1 MKSNRKLG
9 FILAGIVVIVIAAAG
24 VIYAADNREVS
35 KQEKLNGDIASNQ
48 AILLRGFAE
57 KKAKETE
64 TLALADQL
72 VSARQLLEQTS
83 FLASAESIEY
93 DGILFSI
100 ANSTGLQ
107 VTSLT
112 ATPPL
117 NMKEG
122 NITYQATTFTVS
134 VEGITPTTFF
144 TSTMD
149 STGYIAG
156 VVNNVLA
163 YINKVATSEDFATAM
178 IQSVT
183 ISAPE
188 TMTEK
193 EIVDMT
199 ESIYSRVESELTEA
213 ETEGKTEE
221 QITELV
227 KNKLSTM
234 TATQVQWLIDEAG
247 LTKPTAVIT
256 IKIWTHKGA

>member
-1 MKSNRKLG
+1 
-9 FILAGIVVIVIAAAG
+9 
-24 VIYAADNREVS
+24 
-35 KQEKLNGDIASNQ
+35 
-48 AILLRGFAE
+48 
-57 KKAKETE
+57 
-64 TLALADQL
+64 
-72 VSARQLLEQTS
+72 
-83 FLASAESIEY
+83 
-93 DGILFSI
+93 
-100 ANSTGLQ
+100 
-107 VTSLT
+107 
-112 ATPPL
+112 
-117 NMKEG
+117 
-122 NITYQATTFTVS
+122 
-134 VEGITPTTFF
+134 
-144 TSTMD
+144 MD

-188 TMTEK
+188 PMTEK